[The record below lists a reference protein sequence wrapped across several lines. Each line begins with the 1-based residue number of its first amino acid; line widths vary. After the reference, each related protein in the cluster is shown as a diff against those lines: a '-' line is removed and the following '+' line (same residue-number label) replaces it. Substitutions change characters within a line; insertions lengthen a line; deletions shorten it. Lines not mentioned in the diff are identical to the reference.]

1 MNKRKKHF
9 AKLRAEEKRRKPPT
23 KSQKRNL
30 MSTYLKN
37 IEVVKS
43 KEGIEE
49 SSKRTEDEFESD
61 KSKKAKSSE
70 KKTEGSRK
78 KSIGKKRAGKEQK
91 QESSKRQRIEDDKE
105 TDEHEEAKEDDEA
118 EMKNH
123 MEVVQDDEEIAID
136 AIPLATKPPII
147 VEYKILKE
155 GHKGFYHLIRAEG
168 SSNRYSSMIRML
180 QNISRED
187 LETFWKL
194 VKTKHRNT
202 RLEDDYEKVLWGDL
216 KVMFEPDIKSDIWR
230 SLQGY
235 KVTVW
240 KLFDSNF
247 VMSDL
252 EHFTVTYTSIYSD
265 DGSLDVGSPGVIV
278 LGYDGLPMMPEDRYA
293 YVEAAMQEPPL
304 PDFVPEPVYPEFMAP
319 EDDVLPAKEQPL
331 SAAVSPTANSPRYTK
346 SGPEEDLEEE
356 DDEDLKEDLADYPTD
371 RDNDE
376 EEESSGDDADDEE
389 DENKDEGEEEH
400 LAPAD
405 SVLPPAY
412 RTISRI
418 SIRAQTP
425 IPFPFEAEVDKL
437 LAISTLLL
445 LPLTLLSSPT
455 TSDSLTTTTS
465 IIIITYITSTTT
477 FVTPSTYILASR
489 SETPPSGTPPLLL
502 IPLPTSSPP
511 LLLPSTDCRANI
523 PKVTLLPQKR
533 LCIAPGPRY
542 EIRECSSTLTA
553 RLTGGFR
560 ADYGFVGT
568 LDAKIRRD
576 PDREIGY
583 GITNVWVDPDEIV
596 EKILATDVAEL
607 GQRMTDFITTIRHD
621 TNEIYRR
628 LDDAQD
634 DRLLMSGQLN
644 LLCTNRRSHVRTARL
659 MENEA
664 RASREAWVK
673 SMDASDMAHSE

>member
-1 MNKRKKHF
+1 
-9 AKLRAEEKRRKPPT
+9 
-23 KSQKRNL
+23 
-30 MSTYLKN
+30 
-37 IEVVKS
+37 
-43 KEGIEE
+43 
-49 SSKRTEDEFESD
+49 
-61 KSKKAKSSE
+61 
-70 KKTEGSRK
+70 
-78 KSIGKKRAGKEQK
+78 
-91 QESSKRQRIEDDKE
+91 
-105 TDEHEEAKEDDEA
+105 
-118 EMKNH
+118 
-123 MEVVQDDEEIAID
+123 
-136 AIPLATKPPII
+136 
-147 VEYKILKE
+147 
-155 GHKGFYHLIRAEG
+155 
-168 SSNRYSSMIRML
+168 ML

-216 KVMFEPDIKSDIWR
+216 KVMFEPDIKSGIWR

-346 SGPEEDLEEE
+346 FGPEEDLEEE
-356 DDEDLKEDLADYPTD
+356 DDEDPKEDLADYPTD
-371 RDNDE
+371 RDNDDE

-412 RTISRI
+412 RTISRM

-425 IPFPFEAEVDKL
+425 IPFPFEAEIPSPPLQVSSSL
-437 LAISTLLL
+437 PISPPPLPVSPTHPLGYRAAMIQLRVESPSTSHL
-445 LPLTLLSSPT
+445 LPLPPPIVLLHIKASMAMMRV
-455 TSDSLTTTTS
+455 
-465 IIIITYITSTTT
+465 
-477 FVTPSTYILASR
+477 VTPSTYILASR

-511 LLLPSTDCRANI
+511 LLLPSTDCRANV

-553 RLTGGFR
+553 
-560 ADYGFVGT
+560 
-568 LDAKIRRD
+568 
-576 PDREIGY
+576 
-583 GITNVWVDPDEIV
+583 
-596 EKILATDVAEL
+596 
-607 GQRMTDFITTIRHD
+607 
-621 TNEIYRR
+621 
-628 LDDAQD
+628 
-634 DRLLMSGQLN
+634 
-644 LLCTNRRSHVRTARL
+644 
-659 MENEA
+659 
-664 RASREAWVK
+664 
-673 SMDASDMAHSE
+673 